1 MKKIIIIGCPGSG
14 KSTFAQKLQK
24 SLSLPLYHLDMIWHK
39 PDKTTVTKEEFDA
52 RLDEIISDEEWIID
66 GNYKRTLE
74 KRISACDTVILFDLP
89 TFVCISGAKE
99 RIGKKRVDM
108 PWVEEELDPEFKAW
122 IEGFRNEQLPEIY
135 RLLEKYND
143 KRIVIFKSREEADLF
158 IAGDV

>member
-24 SLSLPLYHLDMIWHK
+24 CLSLPLYHLDMIWHK
-39 PDKTTVTKEEFDA
+39 PDKTTVTREEFDA
-52 RLDEIISDEEWIID
+52 RLDEILATEEWIID

-74 KRISACDTVILFDLP
+74 KRIFACDTVFLFDLP

-99 RIGKKRVDM
+99 RIGKKRADM

-135 RLLEKYND
+135 RLLEKYSD
-143 KRIVIFKSREEADLF
+143 KRTVIFKSREEADQF